1 MIITETKPV
10 PSWWEIS
17 LLWTGA
23 NVLSILGGILLGT
36 FLNEIFWA
44 SNLPP
49 RVDGLIIDGMITN
62 PIQRAIIIG
71 ISIGCVKGLL
81 EWFVL
86 QRYEAKWK
94 GWLPISV
101 LAWTIGVTIAAG
113 LPEMHPNLDI
123 NELVGGTFIG
133 LIQWIILRHYVPKAY
148 WWIIATIV
156 GSFAALSYIPLGYTF
171 LMILESIIAFL
182 ITGLFL
188 GIVTG
193 TTLAW
198 LLQLS
203 GLEEQ

>member
-1 MIITETKPV
+1 
-10 PSWWEIS
+10 
-17 LLWTGA
+17 
-23 NVLSILGGILLGT
+23 
-36 FLNEIFWA
+36 
-44 SNLPP
+44 
-49 RVDGLIIDGMITN
+49 MITN